1 MNLATIAPL
10 CPAPQKVSQVQFTL
24 RSVRLSMAVA
34 TAVFMTVAQGGQI
47 VVGQVGPM
55 SGLEAGQ
62 GRAYA
67 AGMQLLF
74 DTVNKAGGANG
85 NTFILA
91 TRDDG
96 GRPEDTVNV
105 TRRLIAEERPLVL
118 AGYFGNQNITSLMD
132 SGVLEK
138 EKIAL
143 VGYRAADL
151 RTSTPYLYSIRAG
164 LHDEIGKITEHLATI
179 GVTRLGLL
187 YEDGPDA
194 AGVIAASDEAA
205 AKAHVAIMAKASY
218 PPGTARV
225 SGAVEVFAKASPQAI
240 IMVSNG
246 APAAAFIEQ
255 YRASGGSAQLF
266 ASSSADIEQLSKR
279 LGKEQMQGVAIAQ
292 VTPSPYRISSRL
304 AKELNDAAERAGKLD
319 VPMSF
324 AMMEG
329 FIAAKVI
336 VEAVRRQ
343 NAKVTREA
351 MPATLESIGNYD
363 AGGYVVAFKP
373 GMHVGSRF
381 VELSIVSSAGKI
393 RQ

>member
-1 MNLATIAPL
+1 MP
-10 CPAPQKVSQVQFTL
+10 TL
-24 RSVRLSMAVA
+24 LRAKRLS
-34 TAVFMTVAQGGQI
+34 TAIAGAIFMTFAHGGQF

-55 SGLEAGQ
+55 SGLEASQ

-85 NTFILA
+85 NTFVLA
-91 TRDDG
+91 SRDDG

-118 AGYFGNQNITSLMD
+118 AGYFGNRNIASLVD
-132 SGVLEK
+132 SGILEK

-151 RTSTPYLYSIRAG
+151 RISTPYLYSIRAG
-164 LHDEIGKITEHLATI
+164 LHDELGKITEHLATI
-179 GVTRLGLL
+179 GVTRLGLF

-194 AGVIAASDEAA
+194 GGVVAASDEAA
-205 AKAHVAIMAKASY
+205 AKAHVAIVAKASY

-225 SGAVEVFAKASPQAI
+225 GPAVELLAKAAPQAI
-240 IMVSNG
+240 VMVSNG

-266 ASSSADIEQLSKR
+266 ASSSAEIEQLSKR

-304 AKELNDAAERAGKLD
+304 AKELNDAVDRAGHPD
-319 VPMSF
+319 ASVSF

-343 NAKVTREA
+343 NAKVSREG
-351 MPATLESIGNYD
+351 MPAALDGIGNYD
-363 AGGYVVAFKP
+363 AGGYVVGFRH
-373 GMHVGSRF
+373 GMHVGSSF
-381 VELSIVSSAGKI
+381 VELSIVSSAGRI